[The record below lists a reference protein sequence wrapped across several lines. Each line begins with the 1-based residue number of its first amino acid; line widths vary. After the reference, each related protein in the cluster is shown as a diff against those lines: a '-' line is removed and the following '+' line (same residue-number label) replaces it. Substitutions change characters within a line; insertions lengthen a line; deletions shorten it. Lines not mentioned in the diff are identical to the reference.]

1 MSVSGVM
8 EGVAGSGVDALIVGA
23 GLAGLSCALRLHSAG
38 MRVRVLEA
46 GDRVGGRVRTDR
58 RDGFL
63 LDRGFQVLLPAY
75 PEVRST
81 LDLEGLELRPFY
93 RGALIRAEGRFQR
106 VADPLADPLAAVRS
120 MVGGVASLGDGVAI
134 ARQWARVRRRSV
146 ESVLA
151 AGQTSTAEAL
161 ERRGFSPR
169 LRSLF
174 LRPFFSGVFLDPALE
189 TGSRL
194 FDFVFRCFAEGGAAL
209 PGRGMSAIPEQL
221 AARLPGGT
229 IHAGVMVAEVGPRH
243 VVLAD
248 GSRMDA
254 GAVVV
259 ATEQAVAHRLLG
271 APPPPP
277 ARWTTCFYFAA
288 DRAPLGEPVLL
299 LDGEGQGPI
308 NTMCEPSSVA
318 PGYAPPGQTLISVSV
333 VDPRWRGR
341 PGLEERVRAQ
351 LQGWFGAPA
360 AGWRTLGVY
369 DIPDA
374 LPRQLPADLEPPVR
388 RLRTREGVFV
398 CGDHRTDAS
407 IDGALRSG
415 RLVAAEVLEEEGARA
430 A

>member
-1 MSVSGVM
+1 
-8 EGVAGSGVDALIVGA
+8 
-23 GLAGLSCALRLHSAG
+23 
-38 MRVRVLEA
+38 VRVLEGA
-46 GDRVGGRVRTDR
+46 DGVGGRVRTDR
-58 RDGFL
+58 KEGFQ
-63 LDRGFQVLLPAY
+63 LDRGFQVILPSY

-93 RGALIRAEGRFQR
+93 RGALIRAEGRFHR
-106 VADPLADPLAAVRS
+106 VADPLADPVAAVRS
-120 MVGGVASLGDGVAI
+120 MVGGVATLGDGVAT
-134 ARQWARVRRRSV
+134 ARQWAKVRHRSV
-146 ESVLA
+146 DSLLA

-161 ERRGFSPR
+161 DRRGFSPR
-169 LRSLF
+169 LRALF

-209 PGRGMSAIPEQL
+209 PSRGMGAIPEQL
-221 AARLPGGT
+221 AARLPDGT
-229 IHAGVMVAEVGPRH
+229 IRAGAEVMEVGRRH

-248 GSRMDA
+248 GSRMEA

-259 ATEQAVAHRLLG
+259 ATEQAAAHRLLG
-271 APPPPP
+271 IAPPPPP
-277 ARWTTCFYFAA
+277 RWTSCFYFAA
-288 DRAPLGEPVLL
+288 ERAPLGEPVLL
-299 LDGEGQGPI
+299 LNGEGEGPI

-318 PGYAPPGQTLISVSV
+318 PGYAPPGQALVSVSV
-333 VDPRWRGR
+333 VDPRWRGA
-341 PGLEERVRAQ
+341 PDLETRVRAQ
-351 LQGWFGAPA
+351 LQRWFGAPA
-360 AGWRTLGVY
+360 ARWRTLGVY

-388 RLRTREGVFV
+388 RLRTERGVFV

-415 RLVAAEVLEEEGARA
+415 RLAAAEVLEAEGVRA